1 MHPVMPP
8 DWRGTLV
15 RGVVLLLLIAG
26 VARVAYELLLPLVPV
41 LIAIV
46 CMVGIYAFI
55 VGRFGR

>member
-1 MHPVMPP
+1 MHPLMPP

-41 LIAIV
+41 LIAII

>member
-1 MHPVMPP
+1 MHPLMPP

-15 RGVVLLLLIAG
+15 RGTVLLLLIAG

-41 LIAIV
+41 LIAII